1 MTAQNQKAHQQ
12 LVFAIVV
19 GEHSGDTL
27 GAGLITS
34 LRKIHPNAEFIGIG
48 GPKMQALGFESLF
61 AMDELSVMGLVEV
74 LGRIRRLLHV
84 RKTLSNY
91 FTSHKPDVFIGIDAP
106 DFNIGLELKLKAQ
119 GIKTVHYVS
128 PSVWAWREK
137 RIFKIAKATDMV
149 LALLPFEK
157 AFYDKHNVPCTFV
170 GHPLA
175 DDIPMHS
182 DKSAARAQLGLAQE
196 QKILALMPGSR
207 GGELSRLLSDFF
219 ESAKQLYAQDSE
231 LLFIAPMISEQ
242 RTEQFNTLKAELAP
256 DLPVT
261 VILNQTQAVMAASDC
276 LLTASGTVTLEAALI
291 KRPMVICYK
300 FSPVTFLLA
309 RWLVKL
315 KWFSLPNL
323 LANKSLVP
331 ELLQKEVCPD
341 NIVPLIKERLYQ
353 DQSQLNDSYLTIHQ
367 QLKCDASVQAAKA
380 VLDVL
385 STKPLA
391 DQ

>member
-170 GHPLA
+170 GHTLA
-175 DDIPMHS
+175 DDIALEH
-182 DKSAARAQLGLAQE
+182 DQTEARNQLGLSQTD
-196 QKILALMPGSR
+196 KVLAL
-207 GGELSRLLSDFF
+207 
-219 ESAKQLYAQDSE
+219 
-231 LLFIAPMISEQ
+231 
-242 RTEQFNTLKAELAP
+242 
-256 DLPVT
+256 LPVAG
-261 VILNQTQAVMAASDC
+261 V
-276 LLTASGTVTLEAALI
+276 
-291 KRPMVICYK
+291 
-300 FSPVTFLLA
+300 
-309 RWLVKL
+309 L
-315 KWFSLPNL
+315 KWGF
-323 LANKSLVP
+323 
-331 ELLQKEVCPD
+331 
-341 NIVPLIKERLYQ
+341 
-353 DQSQLNDSYLTIHQ
+353 
-367 QLKCDASVQAAKA
+367 
-380 VLDVL
+380 
-385 STKPLA
+385 
-391 DQ
+391 